1 MAPQPPPAPVAVRG
15 FAPDGRT
22 GDAGIDSI
30 IESLLHDSTGTLQRE
45 FAGLPARDGEEQ
57 TRVPLGDWTGRLA
70 AAERSLYAV
79 FTGDPLD
86 AEILLAVGGGGGAAE
101 RWKFGVINGQLVEV
115 TVRAR
120 DLPDLAREYE
130 RFYVL
135 PPAQEGPQP
144 PPHHPLS
151 VRTGDPDVDRLI
163 SLLEAQDAGA
173 LLSALAPPNALSVRD
188 GQECGGSE
196 SRQDAAFAEAWS
208 RQAAAQAYGI
218 HAVIRPPEGYQPAG
232 DHLIILIT
240 QQNPY
245 SWQAVG
251 LLERQGEIVLLIT
264 GGCEAQRLYP
274 PAGYLVPPPPG
285 GLSGLDA
292 ARRSGIPLVDAIL
305 DAARAGDEAA
315 MARLIQYT
323 PVACSEPG
331 QIGTLPCPPGT
342 AAGTA
347 VDALPI
353 SACEGGYAFPA
364 EAARQLVDV
373 ARAPLYAVMAPRPPE
388 RQAGTPALT
397 DSSAGV
403 VLLASPGRGAAA
415 LSIGAQGV
423 TNVRRGCFV
432 LHPEWLV
439 GNDQPAFLLPPP

>member
-1 MAPQPPPAPVAVRG
+1 
-15 FAPDGRT
+15 
-22 GDAGIDSI
+22 
-30 IESLLHDSTGTLQRE
+30 
-45 FAGLPARDGEEQ
+45 
-57 TRVPLGDWTGRLA
+57 
-70 AAERSLYAV
+70 
-79 FTGDPLD
+79 
-86 AEILLAVGGGGGAAE
+86 
-101 RWKFGVINGQLVEV
+101 
-115 TVRAR
+115 
-120 DLPDLAREYE
+120 
-130 RFYVL
+130 
-135 PPAQEGPQP
+135 
-144 PPHHPLS
+144 
-151 VRTGDPDVDRLI
+151 
-163 SLLEAQDAGA
+163 
-173 LLSALAPPNALSVRD
+173 
-188 GQECGGSE
+188 
-196 SRQDAAFAEAWS
+196 
-208 RQAAAQAYGI
+208 
-218 HAVIRPPEGYQPAG
+218 
-232 DHLIILIT
+232 
-240 QQNPY
+240 
-245 SWQAVG
+245 VG

-403 VLLASPGRGAAA
+403 VLLASRGRGAAA

-423 TNVRRGCFV
+423 TNVRRGCSV